1 MSHSP
6 DSTPSSILEPPG
18 PAATG
23 RRAVLCYVLAL
34 IVTIGVS
41 SAMMYQQYRQEISTA
56 ELRMEARASVVA
68 QWTSGIMGQSEQA
81 LFSLSELMSFFE
93 NEGGRNPEA
102 LEQALDHL
110 TRYVTS
116 VDEMGVLD
124 ASGRVILA
132 SDERY
137 EGVSY
142 RDAGFF
148 EAFKSSD
155 LVHDATTLQR
165 SPESGEVYL
174 YSARRRDDAQGEFAG
189 IVVSRIRPQI
199 FADAL
204 SRVGISDGE
213 SIALIDTDY
222 QLIARHA
229 QPPLR
234 VSIGQRLELP
244 ATWTPLASN
253 EYSRTFVMR
262 SPIDHR
268 ERLLHMER
276 VGDYPIYAVV
286 GVDRQHLLS
295 EWRDRVA
302 LLCFVMILIALL
314 GAWGLRHYLNRLAL
328 ARLLQTRIEERELAR
343 AQARERDV
351 RLDALVNSL
360 QDLIFVFDEQGRFSY
375 VHAIDRTRLLL
386 EPELIIGRHFTELLP
401 KDLAEAFQNVF
412 ERVKRLR
419 QVENY
424 EYPLT
429 LDGKLNHFNATVSP
443 LTDVS
448 GQFSG
453 VLSVVRD
460 ITEDKK
466 LQAELRIAAA
476 AFQTHLGIL
485 ITDCKGYI
493 LKTNDTFRRIT
504 GYSEEEMVGK
514 TPRMFSSG
522 QHGAAFYRELWQR
535 VHQSGNWEGEIW
547 NKRKNGELFPQWITI
562 SATYDDSDTL
572 SHYVATISDISERKA
587 AEQEIHQLAF
597 YDPLTGLSNRRL
609 FMDRL
614 ETALKEINRHQR
626 FGAVM
631 LFDIDSF
638 KEINDTLG
646 YHAGDQLLRGVSR
659 RLSRM
664 LRDTDT
670 LARLGGDEF
679 AVLVEGVDSS
689 LAQTHQLAR
698 GIANKLMATLSE
710 PIRINDS
717 LITVTASVGATMM
730 SNDQQNMDDYLQ
742 QADMALSQA
751 KASGRQAL
759 RFFTPDMQAEL
770 LTRVRLE
777 ADLRQAVIFKQW
789 HLFYQPQVDAD
800 GTLTGVEA
808 LLRWDHAERGIIS
821 PGAFMPLLEST
832 GLINEVGEWIL
843 EQACWQ
849 LIEWARDPILATLT
863 LSINLSPLQFREPGF
878 VRRTESVFQ
887 RTQAPLSR
895 LKLEV
900 TESLFVEAPEEVRDT
915 MLRLKAHGVRF
926 SLDDFG
932 TGYSSLSYLAQLP
945 LDQLKIDQ
953 SFVQQ
958 VPESS
963 ANAAIVSTTI
973 ALASSLSLDVI
984 AEGVETQEQY
994 QWLLANGCYAFQ
1006 GYLFGRP
1013 MPVAALEA
1021 IALSAKERPDDREGS
1036 GDPGPGRREE

>member
-1 MSHSP
+1 MSHSL
-6 DSTPSSILEPPG
+6 DSAPSAGLEPPG
-18 PAATG
+18 PTTTG
-23 RRAVLCYVLAL
+23 RRAVLCYVVAL
-34 IVTIGVS
+34 IVMIGVS
-41 SAMMYQQYRQEISTA
+41 SAMMYQQYRQEISAA
-56 ELRMEARASVVA
+56 EMRMEARASVVA
-68 QWTSGIMGQSEQA
+68 QWTSGVMGQSEQA
-81 LFSLSELMSFFE
+81 LFSLSELVSSFE
-93 NEGGRNPEA
+93 NDESSNPEA
-102 LEQALDHL
+102 LKQAIDNL

-124 ASGRVILA
+124 ATGRVTLG
-132 SDERY
+132 SDQRY
-137 EGVSY
+137 EGLSY
-142 RDAGFF
+142 RDTEFF
-148 EAFKSSD
+148 EAFKNSD
-155 LVHDATTLQR
+155 RVRDVTTLQR
-165 SPESGEVYL
+165 SPESDEFYL
-174 YSARRRDDAQGEFAG
+174 YSARRRDNPLGEFAG
-189 IVVSRIRPQI
+189 IVVSRIRPQV
-199 FADAL
+199 FVDAL
-204 SRVGISDGE
+204 SRVGVSEGE
-213 SIALIDTDY
+213 SIALVDTDC
-222 QLIARHA
+222 QIIARHS
-229 QPPLR
+229 QPPQR
-234 VSIGQRLELP
+234 VSIGQRLEMP
-244 ATWTPLASN
+244 TTWTPLAPE
-253 EYSRTFVMR
+253 EYSRTFVLS
-262 SPIDHR
+262 SPVDHR

-302 LLCFVMILIALL
+302 LLCFVMVLIALL

-328 ARLLQTRIEERELAR
+328 ARILQTRVEERELAR
-343 AQARERDV
+343 AHARERDV

-360 QDLIFVFDEQGRFSY
+360 QDLIFVFDEQGRFNY
-375 VHAIDRTRLLL
+375 VHAIDQKRLLI
-386 EPELIIGRHFTELLP
+386 EPELILGRHFADILP
-401 KDLAEAFQNVF
+401 KDLADAFQIIF
-412 ERVKRLR
+412 DRVKRLR
-419 QVENY
+419 RAETY

-429 LDGKLNHFNATVSP
+429 LEGQLGHFHATISP

-448 GQFSG
+448 GQFRG

-460 ITEDKK
+460 ITEDKN
-466 LQAELRIAAA
+466 LQAELGIAAA

-485 ITDCKGYI
+485 ITDRKGYI
-493 LKTNDTFRRIT
+493 LKTNDTFKRIT
-504 GYSEEEMVGK
+504 GYREEEMVGR

-562 SATYDDSDTL
+562 SATYDDTGAL
-572 SHYVATISDISERKA
+572 GHYVATISDISERKA

-614 ETALKEINRHQR
+614 ENALKEINRHQR

-638 KEINDTLG
+638 KEVNDTLG

-698 GIANKLMATLSE
+698 GIANKLMDTLSE

-751 KASGRQAL
+751 KASGRRTL

-770 LTRVRLE
+770 LARVRLE
-777 ADLRQAVIFKQW
+777 ADLRQAVIFKHW
-789 HLFYQPQVDAD
+789 HIFYQPQVDAA

-821 PGAFMPLLEST
+821 PGEFMPLLEST

-849 LIEWARDPILATLT
+849 LIEWAREPMLAKLT
-863 LSINLSPLQFREPGF
+863 ISINLSPLQFREPNF
-878 VRRTESVFQ
+878 VSRTESVFA
-887 RTQAPLSR
+887 RTQAPLER
-895 LKLEV
+895 LKFEV
-900 TESLFVEAPEEVRDT
+900 TESLFVEAPEDVRNT

-963 ANAAIVSTTI
+963 ANAAIVETTI
-973 ALASSLSLDVI
+973 ALASSLSLDAI
-984 AEGVETQEQY
+984 AEGVETLEQY
-994 QWLLANGCYAFQ
+994 EWLLAHGCHAFQ

-1013 MPVAALEA
+1013 MPVPALEA
-1021 IALSAKERPDDREGS
+1021 IALSSTDRPDD
-1036 GDPGPGRREE
+1036 PQA